1 MPTEKCIII
10 WKVCATW
17 SAQWSNKIQIV
28 HFFRLKF
35 RIVVNAL
42 LNCHFTLK
50 ISEEE
55 VQGSHYVEK
64 IYCS

>member
-10 WKVCATW
+10 RRVCATW

-35 RIVVNAL
+35 RKGVDAP
-42 LNCHFTLK
+42 LNCHFTFKNLQK
-50 ISEEE
+50 EGASWP
-55 VQGSHYVEK
+55 
-64 IYCS
+64 